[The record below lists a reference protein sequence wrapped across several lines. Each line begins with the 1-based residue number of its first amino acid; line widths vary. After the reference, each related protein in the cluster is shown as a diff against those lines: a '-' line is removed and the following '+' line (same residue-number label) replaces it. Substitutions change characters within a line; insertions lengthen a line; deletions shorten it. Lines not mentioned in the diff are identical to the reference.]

1 MKKIFIMFLFVFVL
15 GACRENIMVAEA
27 PQTMQN
33 WKQALEMRNAERYEL
48 AYQYYSLALSSA
60 TSENAIVQ
68 LKKEMEDMQ
77 RVIKAIR

>member
-1 MKKIFIMFLFVFVL
+1 MKKIFILLVL
-15 GACRENIMVAEA
+15 LLSACKSNITVNEA

-48 AYQYYSLALSSA
+48 AYHYYGIALSSA
-60 TSENAIVQ
+60 TSESAVVQ